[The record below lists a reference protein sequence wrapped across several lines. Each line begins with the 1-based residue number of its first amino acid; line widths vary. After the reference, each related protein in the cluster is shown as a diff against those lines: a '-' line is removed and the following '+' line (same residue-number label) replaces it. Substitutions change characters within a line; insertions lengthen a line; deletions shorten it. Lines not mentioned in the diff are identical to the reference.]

1 MTPIG
6 GNKPVL
12 RFTVQDTFFFL
23 ILAGLS
29 IAFYKVLSP
38 FLVILFA
45 AIILAHAFYKP
56 FLFLR
61 DRWRLRPSLAA
72 LATTLFAALVIAVPI
87 TLVTF
92 LLSMEVSSGYQRL
105 RSSDFTGGFSVE
117 SITETVKK
125 VPVIRDNWKTLEDLN
140 INERLATGVE
150 EGLSWLYKLLQGL
163 VVSTTTFLVQLVI
176 TLYLIYFFLL
186 DGPKIGER
194 AYKLL
199 PVREEDSRKIFTE
212 TLRIVEATLLGTVVV
227 GALEGT
233 WAGILFFLVGIPH
246 PVVWGVVMAIFS
258 MLPVVG
264 SNTVIVPFAVF
275 LLITG
280 HWGKALVLL
289 TAGTG
294 LLTISTSILKPKIV
308 GDRAGLHPAVIVLST
323 IGGVAWLGMVGFFIG
338 PLIAALF
345 IMVWTQY
352 SERYKARISHMR
364 NDRP

>member
-1 MTPIG
+1 MSPIG

-56 FLFLR
+56 FLYLR
-61 DRWRLRPSLAA
+61 DRLRLRASLAA
-72 LATTLFAALVIAVPI
+72 LVTTLFAASVIAVPI

-92 LLSMEVSSGYQRL
+92 LLSTEVSEGYQRL
-105 RSSDFTGGFSVE
+105 RTTDFYGEFSVGGV
-117 SITETVKK
+117 SKSVKQI
-125 VPVIRDNWKTLEDLN
+125 PLFRDNWKTLEDLH
-140 INERLATGVE
+140 IDERVVNGIE
-150 EGLSWLYKLLQGL
+150 EGLAWLYKALQSL
-163 VVSTTTFLVQLVI
+163 IVSTTRFLIQLVI

-186 DGPKIGER
+186 DGVKIGNR
-194 AYKLL
+194 AYELL
-199 PVREEDSRKIFTE
+199 PVREEDSRKIFSE

-233 WAGILFFLVGIPH
+233 WAGFLFFLVGIPS

-264 SNTVIVPFAVF
+264 SNTIIVPFAIF
-275 LLITG
+275 LLVTG
-280 HWGKALVLL
+280 HWGKALILL
-289 TAGTG
+289 SAGTV

-352 SERYKARISHMR
+352 SERYKARISR
-364 NDRP
+364 LRENGK